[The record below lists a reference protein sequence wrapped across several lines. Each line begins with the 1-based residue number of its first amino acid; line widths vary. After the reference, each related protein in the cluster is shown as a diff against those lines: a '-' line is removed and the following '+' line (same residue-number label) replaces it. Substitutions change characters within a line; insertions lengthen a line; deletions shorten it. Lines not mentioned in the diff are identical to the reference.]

1 MIYEYV
7 GADVVIFAQFSH
19 GQGFP
24 LCHRIELC
32 RAPRELRVFLRVLC
46 IIFAARKT
54 TLSKVSRV
62 EHVEGARC
70 LKGRRR
76 LGIEIHYWCYNAE
89 HAFNKEISPN

>member
-1 MIYEYV
+1 MSTLVQTSSYLLNSAMV
-7 GADVVIFAQFSH
+7 KGSRFATALSFA
-19 GQGFP
+19 GLRG
-24 LCHRIELC
+24 
-32 RAPRELRVFLRVLC
+32 ELRVFLRVLC

>member
-19 GQGFP
+19 GQGLP
-24 LCHRIELC
+24 LCHRTELC
-32 RAPRELRVFLRVLC
+32 RAPRGAPRVSSRPMH
-46 IIFAARKT
+46 IFAARKT
-54 TLSKVSRV
+54 ILSRVSRV
-62 EHVEGARC
+62 EHVEGAKC

-76 LGIEIHYWCYNAE
+76 LGIEIDYWCYNAE